1 ELTDEIVQP
10 KNNHKIEKTEVEEIL
25 PTEVDESWPAE
36 DIAAVAELLSSCRDV
51 KVFETDFY
59 PESIEESPF
68 PRNILNQAAQML
80 PVAKYEEIKGWV
92 IQIKNKNSTPPATT
106 EAVEENPI
114 DPTPETKVVK
124 VDQQKETSIAKTR
137 DRKEPD
143 WSTFPHLTSNDPRAA
158 KNRVEK
164 IADAIA
170 NLSISEGAD
179 ALYSQF
185 KFGEVE
191 WAKENYL
198 TNREIAL
205 LEQLNN
211 CKQLNLIEDESGET
225 QSDCRF

>member
-1 ELTDEIVQP
+1 MRLLGGNTGRLTNLFILLYDRVRRSSRSQQQEPSIS
-10 KNNHKIEKTEVEEIL
+10 KT
-25 PTEVDESWPAE
+25 S
-36 DIAAVAELLSSCRDV
+36 
-51 KVFETDFY
+51 
-59 PESIEESPF
+59 
-68 PRNILNQAAQML
+68 
-80 PVAKYEEIKGWV
+80 
-92 IQIKNKNSTPPATT
+92 
-106 EAVEENPI
+106 
-114 DPTPETKVVK
+114 
-124 VDQQKETSIAKTR
+124 

-164 IADAIA
+164 IASAIV
-170 NLSISEGAD
+170 NLTISEGAD

-211 CKQLNLIEDESGET
+211 CKHLNLFEDESGET